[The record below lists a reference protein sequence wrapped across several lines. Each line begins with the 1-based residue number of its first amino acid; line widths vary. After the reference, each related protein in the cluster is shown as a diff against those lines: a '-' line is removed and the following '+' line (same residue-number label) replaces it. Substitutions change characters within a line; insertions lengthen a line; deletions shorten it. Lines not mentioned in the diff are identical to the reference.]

1 MHDPASDLLLLI
13 VCSPSGAGKSS
24 LTRELLGHFK
34 EFTFSVSCTTR
45 RPRNTEV
52 HGREYFFTERDDF
65 KKRIG
70 EGAFIEW
77 AEVHGNLYGTT
88 LSEIERARK
97 EGKVGMVFD
106 VDYQGARQIKA
117 KLPSAVGVFILPPS
131 MGELERRLRGRAT
144 DDEATIQRRFAKAKL
159 EIEHYRLCDYV
170 IVNDDF
176 EKAKARLFSVVRA
189 EASRVWRMAPIAE
202 GLLRDESTGVW
213 PFATL

>member
-45 RPRNTEV
+45 KPRNTEV

-65 KKRIG
+65 KKRIA

-117 KLPSAVGVFILPPS
+117 KLPSAMGVFILPPS

-189 EASRVWRMAPIAE
+189 EASRVSRMAPIAE
-202 GLLRDESTGVW
+202 SLLRDESTGVW
-213 PFATL
+213 PFSTL